1 MKSNH
6 SFKGVPVLGVPALG
20 VHAASVHAASVHAA
34 SVHTVSIPF
43 LLFKVGPILQNV
55 TLELSI
61 SKNIMCTVACKTE
74 RNKAR

>member
-20 VHAASVHAASVHAA
+20 VHAA